1 LNAAVPPPSAE
12 RLRLSGVTPFI
23 IVRANWWSER
33 TVRQSLTAL
42 RAAKPLTDCSRFAA
56 PVRQMTTKSQKE
68 LAFLQDLYVATD
80 WGERFA
86 ELVDE
91 HVELPKQGSTLY
103 LAAGTGEHAMALQ
116 ERAGKK
122 LIFVCVDENE
132 ECLELARAKA
142 AVLGEQTEF
151 QREDLNALSF
161 PEGRFDLV
169 LGDTSLTPPGDL
181 KQILAE
187 MVRVAKPA
195 SAVAFW
201 LPTASSF
208 GEFFSIYWEALL
220 SADLQDHGIDVE
232 TLITEEPTVAVV
244 EALAARA
251 GLENI
256 TSWTTVEEFDYESG
270 EQFLNSP
277 LITDFLMKNWL
288 RSVPEAA
295 RERVLK
301 ELARII
307 DEERHEGEFAL
318 TVKATLVVGVR
329 SPTVRKGI

>member
-1 LNAAVPPPSAE
+1 MFES
-12 RLRLSGVTPFI
+12 
-23 IVRANWWSER
+23 
-33 TVRQSLTAL
+33 
-42 RAAKPLTDCSRFAA
+42 
-56 PVRQMTTKSQKE
+56 KSDKE

-91 HVELPKQGSTLY
+91 HLKLPKEGRALY
-103 LAAGTGEHAMALQ
+103 VAAGTGEHAMALQ

-122 LIFVCVDENE
+122 LKFVCVDEND

-151 QREDLNALSF
+151 LREDLKALSF

-169 LGDTSLTPPGDL
+169 LGDASLTPPVDL

-187 MVRVAKPA
+187 MVRVAKPRA
-195 SAVAFW
+195 TVVFW

-208 GEFFSIYWEALL
+208 AEFFSIYWEALL
-220 SADLQDHGIDVE
+220 SADLQDHDIDVE
-232 TLITEEPTVAVV
+232 TLIKEEPTVVEV
-244 EALAARA
+244 EALAERA
-251 GLENI
+251 GLENV
-256 TSWTTVEEFDYESG
+256 TSWTTIEEFDYESA
-270 EQFLNSP
+270 EQFLSSP

-301 ELARII
+301 ELSRII

-318 TVKATLVVGVR
+318 TVKATLVMGAR
-329 SPTVRKGI
+329 SPTVREGL